1 MDTAVRTAET
11 RLNRWARAAAAAVLV
26 VALLDLSGWVS
37 DIDELKSFT
46 PLWLAGM
53 AVAVLLQTGR
63 PPQWRVWCARAL
75 AVAIGVHAAAVVFEH
90 LAGHPFGPT
99 PRTAASVLYLSVAV
113 VVMRM
118 DRRRTGLLWGA
129 FLVGAIAAPVITVIG
144 HLFRLVSAVRITES
158 TGQGITTAVGVLLLV
173 AAAVLAR
180 PDRNPSAWLLARGDR
195 WALLRLTGVLAGLPL
210 VVSLAR
216 LPFLELGLGSE
227 AAWILA
233 TTISTT
239 IVGVVAFYFSQREQK
254 LLIGRADAERRY
266 HILADNAVDVVFHLH
281 DGQVS
286 WVSPSVQPAF
296 GDPPARWAGSDLSDR
311 IDPEDL
317 PAVTTA
323 VREMR
328 TGTIGSAR
336 FRVRTTEG
344 GYHWVDGNAKPYID
358 EDGNTDGMITALRIV
373 DDKVEAERRLD
384 RLARFDILT
393 GLPNRAEVITRLE
406 SALDQP
412 RSPGSQ
418 LGILFCD
425 VDHFKTINDTLGH
438 AAGDVVLSTIA
449 ARISDSVRSGDTV
462 GRMGGDEMVV
472 LLPGVHSLD
481 EAVQIAEKIRCRA
494 AEPIDHD
501 GTAISA
507 TLSIGAT
514 VSAPGESSS
523 AVTARAD
530 AAMYQAKQARRNT
543 VVRI

>member
-1 MDTAVRTAET
+1 MDRAVRTAED
-11 RLNRWARAAAAAVLV
+11 RLNRWARVAAAAVLV
-26 VALLDLSGWVS
+26 AALLDLSGWVS
-37 DIDELKSFT
+37 HIDELKSFT
-46 PLWLAGM
+46 PAWLAGL
-53 AVAVLLQTGR
+53 AAAVLLQTGR
-63 PPQWRVWCARAL
+63 PSRQRVWFGRAL
-75 AVAIGVHAAAVVFEH
+75 AVAIGASAAVVLVEH

-99 PRTAASVLYLSVAV
+99 PRTAASMLYLSVAV
-113 VVMRM
+113 VVMRL
-118 DRRRTGLLWGA
+118 DRRRTGLPWGT
-129 FLVGAIAAPVITVIG
+129 FLLAAMAAPVATVMG
-144 HLFRLVSAVRITES
+144 HLFRLISAVRMTES
-158 TGQGITTAVGVLLLV
+158 TGQGITTAIGVLLLV
-173 AAAVLAR
+173 AATVLAR
-180 PDRNPSAWLLARGDR
+180 PDRNPSAWLLARRDR
-195 WALLRLTGVLAGLPL
+195 WALLRLIGVLAGLPL

-239 IVGVVAFYFSQREQK
+239 IVGVVAFYFSQREQH
-254 LLIGRADAERRY
+254 LLIERANAERRY

-281 DGQVS
+281 GGQVT
-286 WVSPSVQPAF
+286 WVSPSVQAAF
-296 GDPPARWAGSDLSDR
+296 GDPPAQWTGSDLTDR

-323 VREMR
+323 VGEMR
-328 TGTIGSAR
+328 TDAIGSAR
-336 FRVRTTEG
+336 FRVRTAGG
-344 GYHWVDGNAKPYID
+344 GYHWVDGNAKPYLD
-358 EDGNTDGMITALRIV
+358 EDGNTDGMIAALRIV

-393 GLPNRAEVITRLE
+393 GLPNRAEVIGRLE
-406 SALDQP
+406 STLDQP

-438 AAGDVVLSTIA
+438 AAGDVVLSTLA
-449 ARISDSVRSGDTV
+449 ARISESVRIGDTV
-462 GRMGGDEMVV
+462 GRMGGDEIVV

-481 EAVQIAEKIRCRA
+481 ETAQIAENIRCRA
-494 AEPIDHD
+494 AEPIEIN
-501 GTAISA
+501 GETVSA

-514 VSAPGESSS
+514 VSAPGESAS

-530 AAMYQAKQARRNT
+530 AAMYQAKQARRNS